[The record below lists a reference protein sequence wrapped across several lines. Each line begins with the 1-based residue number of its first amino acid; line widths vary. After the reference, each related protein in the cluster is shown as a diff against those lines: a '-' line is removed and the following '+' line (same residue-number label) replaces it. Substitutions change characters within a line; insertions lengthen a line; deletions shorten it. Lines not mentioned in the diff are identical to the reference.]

1 MSPKETK
8 MRPWLRVV
16 GPAIVALQAMA
27 SGTGAAMAA
36 TKVSFGQ
43 VSPTATIWPGV
54 VATKKGFF
62 AANGVEMDVVSIGV
76 SPGMQAVA
84 AGSLNIMHNTCNA
97 VISFIEMGGSG
108 VHLSLVSM
116 GIHPG
121 VVVGKKG
128 LKEPGE
134 LKGKVVG
141 TSSIKSG
148 STILLRRLLKARG
161 LGATDYD
168 VVAGQGSAQIFSGLQ
183 AGALD
188 AVWLVPPQSLTAVT
202 AGYPVIGT
210 FKEVAPKFPF
220 VCFATNDAWLKSNAT
235 AAQGFAKAW
244 LAAVAWLYDPA
255 NRAEAEKLLAE
266 ALKLSPE
273 IAAASYDELIVKNK
287 DTYPSDGKVDLE
299 VLRAMID
306 VMVEGEELPARPQ
319 GDIRRYLDDTMLR

>member
-1 MSPKETK
+1 
-8 MRPWLRVV
+8 MRVLLRS
-16 GPAIVALQAMA
+16 ALATALALPMLA
-27 SGTGAAMAA
+27 LGGDAAPAA

-43 VSPTATIWPGV
+43 VSATATLWPGI

-62 AANGVEMDVVSIGV
+62 AANGVEMDTVSIGV

-84 AGSLNIMHNTCNA
+84 AGSLNIMHNTCN
-97 VISFIEMGGSG
+97 VPVSFIESGGSG
-108 VHLSLVSM
+108 AHLSLVSM

-128 LKEPGE
+128 LKSASE
-134 LKGKVVG
+134 LEGKVVG
-141 TSSIKSG
+141 TSSVKSG

-161 LGATDYD
+161 LEASDYD

-183 AGALD
+183 AGALE
-188 AVWLVPPQSLTAVT
+188 AVWLVPPQSLTAVA

-220 VCFATNDAWLKSNAT
+220 VCFVTNDAWVKSNT
-235 AAQGFAKAW
+235 AVAQGFAKAW
-244 LAAVAWLYDPA
+244 LAGVAWLYDPA

-273 IAAASYDELIVKNK
+273 IAAATYDELIVKNR
-287 DTYPSDGKVDLE
+287 DTYPRDGRVDLD
-299 VLRAMID
+299 VLRGMID
-306 VMVEGEELPARPQ
+306 VMVEGEELAARPT
-319 GDIRRYLDDTMLR
+319 GDLRRYLDDTMLGGSK

>member
-1 MSPKETK
+1 
-8 MRPWLRVV
+8 MRAWLSLAL
-16 GPAIVALQAMA
+16 PTALALQAFA
-27 SGTGAAMAA
+27 FGWDPARAA

-43 VSPTATIWPGV
+43 VSATATMWPGV

-62 AANGVEMDVVSIGV
+62 AANGVEMDTVSIGV

-84 AGSLNIMHNTCNA
+84 AGSINIMHNTCNA
-97 VISFIEMGGSG
+97 VISFIESGGSG

-128 LKEPGE
+128 LKSASE

-161 LGATDYD
+161 LEASDYD

-188 AVWLVPPQSLTAVT
+188 AVWLVPPQSLTAT
-202 AGYPVIGT
+202 AAGYPVIGT

-220 VCFATNDAWLKSNAT
+220 VCFATNDAWVKANTS
-235 AAQGFAKAW
+235 AAQGFARAW
-244 LAAVAWLYDPA
+244 LAGVAWLYDPA
-255 NRAEAEKLLAE
+255 NRTEAEKLLAE

-273 IAAASYDELIVKNK
+273 IAAATYD
-287 DTYPSDGKVDLE
+287 D
-299 VLRAMID
+299 
-306 VMVEGEELPARPQ
+306 
-319 GDIRRYLDDTMLR
+319 

>member
-1 MSPKETK
+1 MHLGSKVT
-8 MRPWLRVV
+8 VSFV
-16 GPAIVALQAMA
+16 IAFMA
-27 SGTGAAMAA
+27 FGADTASAA
-36 TKVSFGQ
+36 TKLSFGQ
-43 VSPTATIWPGV
+43 VSPTATMWPGI

-62 AANGVEMDVVSIGV
+62 AANGVEMDTVSIGV

-97 VISFIEMGGSG
+97 VISFIAMGGGG

-121 VVVGKKG
+121 VVVAKKG
-128 LKEPGE
+128 LAGAAE

-161 LGATDYD
+161 LAASDYD
-168 VVAGQGSAQIFSGLQ
+168 LVAGQGSAQIFSGLQ

-188 AVWLVPPQSLTAVT
+188 AVWLVPPQSLTAVK

-220 VCFATNDAWLKSNAT
+220 VCFATNDNWLKTNT
-235 AAQGFAKAW
+235 AAARGFAKAW
-244 LAAVAWLYDPA
+244 LAAVAWLYDPS

-266 ALKLSPE
+266 ELKLAPD
-273 IAAASYDELIVKNK
+273 IAAASYDALIANSS
-287 DTYPSDGKVDLE
+287 DTFPRNGKVDLE
-299 VLRAMID
+299 VLEAMID
-306 VMVEGEELPARPQ
+306 VMVEGEELPAKPQ
-319 GDIRRYLDDTMLR
+319 GDIRRFLDDTMLAGAK

>member
-1 MSPKETK
+1 
-8 MRPWLRVV
+8 MRAWLSLAL
-16 GPAIVALQAMA
+16 PTALALQAFA
-27 SGTGAAMAA
+27 FGWDPARAA

-43 VSPTATIWPGV
+43 VSATATMWPGV

-62 AANGVEMDVVSIGV
+62 AANGVEMDTVSIGV

-84 AGSLNIMHNTCNA
+84 AGSINIMHNTCNA
-97 VISFIEMGGSG
+97 VISFIESGGSG

-128 LKEPGE
+128 LKSASE

-161 LGATDYD
+161 LEASDYD

-188 AVWLVPPQSLTAVT
+188 AVWLVPPQSLTAT
-202 AGYPVIGT
+202 AAGYPVIGT

-220 VCFATNDAWLKSNAT
+220 VCFATNDAWVKANTS
-235 AAQGFAKAW
+235 AAQGFARAW
-244 LAAVAWLYDPA
+244 LAGVAWLYDPA
-255 NRAEAEKLLAE
+255 NRTEAEKLLAE

-273 IAAASYDELIVKNK
+273 IAAATYDELIVKNK
-287 DTYPSDGKVDLE
+287 DTYPRDGKPDLD
-299 VLRAMID
+299 VVRAMID
-306 VMVEGEELPARPQ
+306 IMVEGEELPGRPQ
-319 GDIRRYLDDTMLR
+319 GDVRRYLDDTMLAK

>member
-1 MSPKETK
+1 MHLGI
-8 MRPWLRVV
+8 RFVW
-16 GPAIVALQAMA
+16 PAVLALQTFAL
-27 SGTGAAMAA
+27 GAAPAFSA

-43 VSPTATIWPGV
+43 VSPTATVWPGV
-54 VATKKGFF
+54 VAAKKGFF
-62 AANGVEMDVVSIGV
+62 AANGVEMDTVSIGV

-97 VISFIEMGGSG
+97 VISFIESGGGG

-121 VVVGKKG
+121 VVVAKKG
-128 LKEPGE
+128 LKSASE

-161 LGATDYD
+161 LEPSDYD

-188 AVWLVPPQSLTAVT
+188 AVWLVPPQSLTATT

-210 FKEVAPKFPF
+210 FREVAPKFPF
-220 VCFATNDAWLKSNAT
+220 VCFATNDAWLKNNTA

-244 LAAVAWLYDPA
+244 LAGVAWLYDPA
-255 NRAEAEKLLAE
+255 NRAEAEKLLGRGAQ
-266 ALKLSPE
+266 AF
-273 IAAASYDELIVKNK
+273 ARDRRR
-287 DTYPSDGKVDLE
+287 DL
-299 VLRAMID
+299 
-306 VMVEGEELPARPQ
+306 
-319 GDIRRYLDDTMLR
+319 